1 MPGASNSALVGCA
14 LDSHRIFGARDT
26 KAKFL
31 TNSDLDASQGRAE
44 SVVADGRS
52 YHYAY
57 RLTLG
62 YLCKLG

>member
-1 MPGASNSALVGCA
+1 MAIGSL
-14 LDSHRIFGARDT
+14 T
-26 KAKFL
+26 KGEFL

-44 SVVADGRS
+44 SVVADGRA

-62 YLCKLG
+62 YQCKLG